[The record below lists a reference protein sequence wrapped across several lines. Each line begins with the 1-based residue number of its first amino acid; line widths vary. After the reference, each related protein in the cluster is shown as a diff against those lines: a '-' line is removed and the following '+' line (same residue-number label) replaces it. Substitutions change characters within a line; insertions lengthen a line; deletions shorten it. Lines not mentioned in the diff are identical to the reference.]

1 MVNQPFAAR
10 TKTCPVFVLSR
21 HSYEIGL
28 TSVKQ
33 SGRECGSFAARSL
46 TQGQFGRDLGGRAGK
61 TGLFSPPAGALV
73 DRTTV
78 QFPPAR
84 GAKQR

>member
-61 TGLFSPPAGALV
+61 ARIIFAARRRAGRQ
-73 DRTTV
+73 DDCTV
-78 QFPPAR
+78 PAR
-84 GAKQR
+84 PWR